1 MVVEH
6 RLPDLAP
13 RALDRGQLVL
23 PLGLELALVLVPQR
37 RLPPLQQRPQLDQTA
52 LALPR
57 RLVQAQTPNQVP
69 NLFQAVFQQSLHQDQ

>member
-37 RLPPLQQRPQLDQTA
+37 RLPPLQQRPQLDQPA
-52 LALPR
+52 QALPR
-57 RLVQAQTPNQVP
+57 RLAQAQTPNQVP
-69 NLFQAVFQQSLHQDQ
+69 NLFQAVLQQNLPHDR

>member
-1 MVVEH
+1 VVVEDP
-6 RLPDLAP
+6 LDLAP
-13 RALDRGQLVL
+13 PAPDQERSVLRQDREQ
-23 PLGLELALVLVPQR
+23 ALVPAGSR

-69 NLFQAVFQQSLHQDQ
+69 NLFQAVFQQNLHQDR